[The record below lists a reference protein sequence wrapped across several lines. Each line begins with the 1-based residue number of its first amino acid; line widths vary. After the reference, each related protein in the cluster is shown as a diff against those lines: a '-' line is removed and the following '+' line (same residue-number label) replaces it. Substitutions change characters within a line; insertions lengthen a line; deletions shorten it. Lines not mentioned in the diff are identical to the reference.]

1 MIKDLKGKLN
11 KICSLPRPTRQE
23 VSNILKQC
31 FDEGKEYQRKKN
43 YKLIKI
49 QPWTTNKQA

>member
-23 VSNILKQC
+23 VSNILKEC
-31 FDEGKEYQRKKN
+31 FEEGKEYKKKKD
-43 YKLIKI
+43 YKLLNINHGK
-49 QPWTTNKQA
+49 

>member
-23 VSNILKQC
+23 VSNILKEC
-31 FDEGKEYQRKKN
+31 FEEGKEYQKKKDYN
-43 YKLIKI
+43 LIK
-49 QPWTTNKQA
+49 K